1 MEAFRKI
8 VTIKDNVLRVVLPD
22 QYNNTQVELII
33 LPAGTED
40 VTTQVQD
47 SKTDYYAK
55 FYGTMKS
62 NLSQEELDKKLNA
75 LREEWKR
82 DTF

>member
-1 MEAFRKI
+1 MEAIRKI
-8 VTIKDNVLRVVLPD
+8 VTVKDNVLRVVLPD
-22 QYNNTQVELII
+22 HYNNKQVELII
-33 LPAGTED
+33 LPAED
-40 VTTQVQD
+40 VPSQVQE

-62 NLSQEELDKKLNA
+62 NLSPDELDKKLNA